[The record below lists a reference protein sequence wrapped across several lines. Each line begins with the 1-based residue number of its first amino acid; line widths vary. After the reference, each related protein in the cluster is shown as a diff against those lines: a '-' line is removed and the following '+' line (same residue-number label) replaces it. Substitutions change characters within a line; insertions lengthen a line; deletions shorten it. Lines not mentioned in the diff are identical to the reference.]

1 VPDAAELL
9 KQDHRQVEDLFER
22 YKGGDRQVVKEICT
36 ELTVHTAIEEEHVYP
51 LLQELSGGEELR
63 QEAEKEHQEVKD
75 AIAKVEQAGS
85 DSDIEEPMQT
95 IMEGVTHHVQEEENE
110 VLPKLAQELGT
121 ERMESLGEQLQEA
134 KGQQQGTDGDLDDL
148 SKSELYERAQAANIS
163 GRSNMTKEQLK
174 EALRG

>member
-1 VPDAAELL
+1 
-9 KQDHRQVEDLFER
+9 
-22 YKGGDRQVVKEICT
+22 
-36 ELTVHTAIEEEHVYP
+36 
-51 LLQELSGGEELR
+51 
-63 QEAEKEHQEVKD
+63 
-75 AIAKVEQAGS
+75 
-85 DSDIEEPMQT
+85 MQT